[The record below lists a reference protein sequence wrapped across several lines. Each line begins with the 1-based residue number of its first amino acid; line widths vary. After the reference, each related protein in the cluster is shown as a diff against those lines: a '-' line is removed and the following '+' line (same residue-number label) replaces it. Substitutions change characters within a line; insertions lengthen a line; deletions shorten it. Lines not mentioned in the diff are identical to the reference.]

1 MSDPT
6 KEDIKVYLD
15 DVRESGAINM
25 FEAPQWLRNE
35 FGMSPGDARD
45 AVMAWMEATQN
56 GM

>member
-1 MSDPT
+1 MSEPR

-15 DVRESGAINM
+15 DIRESGAINM